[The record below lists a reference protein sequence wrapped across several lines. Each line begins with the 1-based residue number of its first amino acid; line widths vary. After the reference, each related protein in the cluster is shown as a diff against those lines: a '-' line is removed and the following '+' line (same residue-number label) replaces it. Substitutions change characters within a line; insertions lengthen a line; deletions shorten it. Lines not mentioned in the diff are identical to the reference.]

1 MCFSLLRYKI
11 RVLVTVSREDD
22 CLLILH
28 GSVQQKERLARKQLL
43 SDVALSYPVVGDHRQ
58 SQPSSKSSLRNICPL

>member
-43 SDVALSYPVVGDHRQ
+43 SDVALS
-58 SQPSSKSSLRNICPL
+58 